1 MSLRASYDRLGSL
14 NATWVTKQDRL
25 SFMKKHAEIAAD
37 VIETEIAGL
46 TALVALL
53 RDGDSGFSA
62 AVAEAINLL
71 AGLEGR
77 LILTGMGK
85 SGHVARKIAA
95 TFASTGTAASFVH
108 PGEASHG
115 DLGMITRDDIV
126 VALSNSGET
135 AELGDIVAYVQR
147 FSIPL
152 IVMTGRS
159 ASTLARAA
167 TISLVLP
174 DAEEA
179 CATTPAPTTTTTMMM
194 ALGDALAVALLQEK
208 GVTAGDFRSF
218 HPGGRLGAA
227 LKRVTDLMHHT
238 QIPLCKGE
246 DSVEHA
252 VDIITTS
259 GFGCAGVV
267 DAKGVLI
274 GMVTDGDLRRHFRS
288 SLSEARVADIMT
300 RDPHVVLEDSVAAEA
315 LALFSDRKI
324 TAVFIVNAAR
334 HPLGLLHVHD
344 CLEIGVI

>member
-1 MSLRASYDRLGSL
+1 
-14 NATWVTKQDRL
+14 
-25 SFMKKHAEIAAD
+25 MKNHAEIAAG
-37 VIETEIAGL
+37 VIETEIGGL
-46 TALVALL
+46 SALVAQL
-53 RDGDSGFSA
+53 RDAKSDFSTGVGD
-62 AVAEAINLL
+62 AVNRL
-71 AGLEGR
+71 AGLKGR
-77 LILTGMGK
+77 VILTGMGK

-115 DLGMITRDDIV
+115 DLGMITCDDMV
-126 VALSNSGET
+126 MALSNSGET
-135 AELGDIVAYVQR
+135 AELGDIIAYAER

-152 IVMTGRS
+152 IVITAG
-159 ASTLARAA
+159 ADSTLARAGD
-167 TISLVLP
+167 IRLILP
-174 DAEEA
+174 EVAEA

-208 GVTAGDFRSF
+208 GVTARDFRSF

-252 VDIITTS
+252 VNIITTS

-267 DAKGVLI
+267 DAKGVLV
-274 GMVTDGDLRRHFRS
+274 GMVTDGDLRRHFSR
-288 SLSEARVADIMT
+288 SLSDARVADIMT
-300 RDPHVVLEDSVAAEA
+300 NDPHVVAEDSVAAEA

-324 TAVFIVNAAR
+324 TAVFIVDAAR
-334 HPLGLLHVHD
+334 RPLGLVHVHD